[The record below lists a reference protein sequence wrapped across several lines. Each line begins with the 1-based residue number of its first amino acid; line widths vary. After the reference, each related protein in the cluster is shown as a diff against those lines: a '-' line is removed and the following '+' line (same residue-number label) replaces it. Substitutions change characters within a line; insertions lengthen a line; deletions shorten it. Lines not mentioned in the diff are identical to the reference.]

1 MTIPIRLREPKVEM
15 KHKPH
20 IMDVSIF
27 EYLKNSKNVFE
38 KLGMLLEIVIRKNVF
53 FHRKYP
59 FLGYTQINQ
68 NNLYRRNLSIFLH
81 FFVHENMY
89 F

>member
-27 EYLKNSKNVFE
+27 EYLKNSENVIE
-38 KLGMLLEIVIRKNVF
+38 S
-53 FHRKYP
+53 FHGKYP
-59 FLGYTQINQ
+59 FFWEI
-68 NNLYRRNLSIFLH
+68 RK
-81 FFVHENMY
+81 
-89 F
+89 

>member
-27 EYLKNSKNVFE
+27 EYLKNSGNVTHW
-38 KLGMLLEIVIRKNVF
+38 EIGNAIRNSN
-53 FHRKYP
+53 
-59 FLGYTQINQ
+59 T
-68 NNLYRRNLSIFLH
+68 
-81 FFVHENMY
+81 
-89 F
+89 

>member
-27 EYLKNSKNVFE
+27 EYLKKNSKNVIE
-38 KLGMLLEIVIRKNVF
+38 KLRMLLETVIRRNVVFLPKVSF
-53 FHRKYP
+53 FGKYANKSK
-59 FLGYTQINQ
+59 Q
-68 NNLYRRNLSIFLH
+68 
-81 FFVHENMY
+81 FVST
-89 F
+89 